1 MTPDIWLG
9 LELRHLI
16 ALKAIAE
23 EGTFGR
29 AAKRLGY
36 TQSAISQ
43 QIAMLERIVGRRLID
58 RPGGPRPVSLTE
70 AGDLLLRHADAIAAR
85 LQAAQADLAA
95 LDAGDAGPLR
105 IGTYQSV
112 GARVLPE
119 LLREFCAGWP
129 QVDVTLQ
136 ESADDRDLI
145 RLVEQGDLDLSFVV
159 MPLDP
164 GPYEVVELFRDPYVL
179 VVPAGSP
186 LASRDRPP
194 SLRELLDHPL
204 ISNRTCRTTQRVEDR
219 LRQAGREPNIAFRS
233 DDNGTVQGLV
243 AAGVGVAVVPRLTVD
258 ETDPAVQVV
267 DLGDRVPPRL
277 IGIAWHRDRRRTRA
291 ADAFV
296 ELARTLT
303 DADRRVGR
311 SRLIRCFVAVGRR
324 DAGDDVLLRALVE
337 PLASAL
343 DRAQELVEVDL
354 ERGQDPVGP
363 VLHLEARLA
372 GLPPGVVDDLLRLPL
387 RELDDLRLGGLARS
401 LLARLAEDPV
411 ALPLRLGEH
420 LLPLLD
426 DPPGL
431 LDLLRDGR
439 AHLVEDV
446 VDLLAVDAHL
456 VREGHGLRVVHEVV
470 ELVDQYENVHMGLQ
484 STRQPARRSL
494 VGAKERAR
502 YSCGLVGAPPRP
514 SGNSSRNLAAT
525 AGGTSSS
532 TFPPKAAI
540 SFTPL
545 EEMNE

>member
-277 IGIAWHRDRRRTRA
+277 VGIAWHRDRRRTRA
-291 ADAFV
+291 ANAFV

-303 DADRRVGR
+303 A
-311 SRLIRCFVAVGRR
+311 AVG
-324 DAGDDVLLRALVE
+324 
-337 PLASAL
+337 ASA
-343 DRAQELVEVDL
+343 
-354 ERGQDPVGP
+354 
-363 VLHLEARLA
+363 EAA
-372 GLPPGVVDDLLRLPL
+372 
-387 RELDDLRLGGLARS
+387 
-401 LLARLAEDPV
+401 
-411 ALPLRLGEH
+411 
-420 LLPLLD
+420 
-426 DPPGL
+426 
-431 LDLLRDGR
+431 
-439 AHLVEDV
+439 
-446 VDLLAVDAHL
+446 
-456 VREGHGLRVVHEVV
+456 
-470 ELVDQYENVHMGLQ
+470 
-484 STRQPARRSL
+484 
-494 VGAKERAR
+494 
-502 YSCGLVGAPPRP
+502 
-514 SGNSSRNLAAT
+514 
-525 AGGTSSS
+525 
-532 TFPPKAAI
+532 
-540 SFTPL
+540 
-545 EEMNE
+545 

>member
-1 MTPDIWLG
+1 MAPDTWLG

-112 GARVLPE
+112 GARILPE
-119 LLREFCAGWP
+119 LLREFFAGWP
-129 QVDVTLQ
+129 QVEVTLQ

-145 RLVEQGDLDLSFVV
+145 ELVERGELDLSFVV
-159 MPLDP
+159 LPLDP

-179 VVPAGSP
+179 VIPAGSQ
-186 LASRDRPP
+186 LASRDRAP
-194 SLRELLDHPL
+194 SLRELLEHPL

-258 ETDPAVQVV
+258 ETDPAIRVV

-277 IGIAWHRDRRRTRA
+277 VGIAWHRDRRRTRA
-291 ADAFV
+291 AEAFV
-296 ELARTLT
+296 QLSQKLKSS
-303 DADRRVGR
+303 VG
-311 SRLIRCFVAVGRR
+311 
-324 DAGDDVLLRALVE
+324 
-337 PLASAL
+337 ASA
-343 DRAQELVEVDL
+343 
-354 ERGQDPVGP
+354 
-363 VLHLEARLA
+363 EAA
-372 GLPPGVVDDLLRLPL
+372 
-387 RELDDLRLGGLARS
+387 
-401 LLARLAEDPV
+401 
-411 ALPLRLGEH
+411 
-420 LLPLLD
+420 
-426 DPPGL
+426 
-431 LDLLRDGR
+431 
-439 AHLVEDV
+439 
-446 VDLLAVDAHL
+446 
-456 VREGHGLRVVHEVV
+456 
-470 ELVDQYENVHMGLQ
+470 
-484 STRQPARRSL
+484 
-494 VGAKERAR
+494 
-502 YSCGLVGAPPRP
+502 
-514 SGNSSRNLAAT
+514 
-525 AGGTSSS
+525 
-532 TFPPKAAI
+532 
-540 SFTPL
+540 
-545 EEMNE
+545 

>member
-1 MTPDIWLG
+1 MAPDTWLG

-112 GARVLPE
+112 GARILPE
-119 LLREFCAGWP
+119 LLREFFAGWP
-129 QVDVTLQ
+129 QVEVTLQ

-145 RLVEQGDLDLSFVV
+145 ELIERGELDLSFVV
-159 MPLDP
+159 LPLDP

-179 VVPAGSP
+179 VIPAGSQ
-186 LASRDRPP
+186 LASRDRAP
-194 SLRELLDHPL
+194 SLRELLEHPL

-258 ETDPAVQVV
+258 ETDPAIRVV

-277 IGIAWHRDRRRTRA
+277 VGIAWHRDRRRTRA
-291 ADAFV
+291 AEAFV
-296 ELARTLT
+296 QLSQKLT
-303 DADRRVGR
+303 SSVG
-311 SRLIRCFVAVGRR
+311 
-324 DAGDDVLLRALVE
+324 
-337 PLASAL
+337 ASA
-343 DRAQELVEVDL
+343 
-354 ERGQDPVGP
+354 
-363 VLHLEARLA
+363 EAA
-372 GLPPGVVDDLLRLPL
+372 
-387 RELDDLRLGGLARS
+387 
-401 LLARLAEDPV
+401 
-411 ALPLRLGEH
+411 
-420 LLPLLD
+420 
-426 DPPGL
+426 
-431 LDLLRDGR
+431 
-439 AHLVEDV
+439 
-446 VDLLAVDAHL
+446 
-456 VREGHGLRVVHEVV
+456 
-470 ELVDQYENVHMGLQ
+470 
-484 STRQPARRSL
+484 
-494 VGAKERAR
+494 
-502 YSCGLVGAPPRP
+502 
-514 SGNSSRNLAAT
+514 
-525 AGGTSSS
+525 
-532 TFPPKAAI
+532 
-540 SFTPL
+540 
-545 EEMNE
+545 